1 MNLNIDRESSLQELI
16 LFVRDQIREYKG
28 VITRETSIED
38 DLGVTGEEAVELLDA
53 FTRKFNVEI
62 GNFDFKKHFNDEP
75 LGLTFARKLLPFTI
89 GHLEKA
95 MIAGK
100 LDEEVIN
107 S

>member
-1 MNLNIDRESSLQELI
+1 
-16 LFVRDQIREYKG
+16 
-28 VITRETSIED
+28 
-38 DLGVTGEEAVELLDA
+38 VELLDA

-62 GNFDFKKHFNDEP
+62 GNFDFNKYFNDEP
-75 LGLTFARKLLPFTI
+75 FGLTFARKLSPFTI